1 MQHNLCVCPW
11 GIGGGGGNQIYKPY
25 RYVPPQR
32 VGFLCRFGVKMGIDF
47 VHFGLELGMV
57 FKGTTGMYDIHVVFI
72 ISIPNDIRETEK
84 YVNSYF
90 LAVPI

>member
-11 GIGGGGGNQIYKPY
+11 GIGGGGGTPLYKPY